1 MLPDEYFLTSISAVE
16 EHWVSPRTAIL
27 SGIITWKKDLL
38 KTVETH
44 PIFNLSCVTSGEKTC
59 DSCVGKNPT
68 RKFQFQSK
76 TYELE
81 TLEEIEISKSSP
93 RVS

>member
-38 KTVETH
+38 V
-44 PIFNLSCVTSGEKTC
+44 
-59 DSCVGKNPT
+59 
-68 RKFQFQSK
+68 
-76 TYELE
+76 
-81 TLEEIEISKSSP
+81 ISFYFFTIDYL
-93 RVS
+93 